1 VSALQTVGLLAVG
14 TAAGLDLV
22 SGPQVLLARP
32 IVAGT
37 LAGLVL
43 GDVTN
48 GLLVGGILE
57 LYALEVLP
65 VGAARYPD
73 HGPGTVGAVW
83 LTVQTGTSAAAFGVL
98 LALLFAEI
106 GGHALIALRRWNG
119 RALARATGALDRGE
133 IRAAAELQ
141 MGGAFRDMIRSLLL
155 TSLALA
161 AAAVLLPLV
170 LRAERL
176 SALLAV
182 VVIGAGLAGA
192 VAGAIRT
199 AGRSQRSVAL
209 SAALVA
215 GWIVA
220 GIAGIYPRWGG
231 W

>member
-1 VSALQTVGLLAVG
+1 MSALQTLGLLTVG
-14 TAAGLDLV
+14 TVAGLDLV

-43 GDVTN
+43 GDATS

-65 VGAARYPD
+65 VGASRYPD

-83 LTVQTGTSAAAFGVL
+83 LAVQTGTSAAAFGVL
-98 LALLFAEI
+98 LALLIAEI
-106 GGHALIALRRWNG
+106 GGHTLIALRRWNG
-119 RALARATGALDRGE
+119 RALVRANPALERGD
-133 IRAAAELQ
+133 IRAAAGLQ
-141 MGGAFRDMIRSLLL
+141 LGGAFRDMARSALL
-155 TSLALA
+155 TALALGLA
-161 AAAVLLPLV
+161 ALSLPFVLH
-170 LRAERL
+170 AERL
-176 SALLAV
+176 SAPLIV

-199 AGRSQRSVAL
+199 AGRSRRAIAL
-209 SAALVA
+209 SLGLML
-215 GWIVA
+215 GWFVGGMA
-220 GIAGIYPRWGG
+220 GIFPRWGG